1 MEQDPKLKNS
11 LEDELRKDS
20 EARYMSFP
28 EGSKDNSWY
37 NEMNKHYQAREKAET
52 ELMQYKAEHLGVDSH
67 EEEPD
72 FEIGNQQ

>member
-1 MEQDPKLKNS
+1 
-11 LEDELRKDS
+11 
-20 EARYMSFP
+20 MSFP

-52 ELMQYKAEHLGVDSH
+52 ELMQYKAEHLGVDLH

-72 FEIGNQQ
+72 FEIGN